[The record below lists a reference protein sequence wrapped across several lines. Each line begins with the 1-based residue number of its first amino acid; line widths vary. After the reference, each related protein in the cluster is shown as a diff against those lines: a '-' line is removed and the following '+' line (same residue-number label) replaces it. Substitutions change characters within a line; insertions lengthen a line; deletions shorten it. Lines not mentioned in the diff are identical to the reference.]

1 MKNEFENHLRKIE
14 ISNVPVIFLVGGKA
28 TRMSSLPY
36 AALVGKPFLPIS
48 LNTKN
53 LEIETLFFRNFK
65 IFYELGIK
73 NFYLILREES
83 EGKKV
88 EEYIKRIIKEINNKD
103 EKINVQLLSKDF
115 SQKETKERNVY
126 IVVNPEEK
134 ILKQILNLQ
143 PLISTPFVVVMGDVY
158 YNGEEDELKEEIKRV
173 IKIGIEKINKRAIMF
188 DAVLEKEQQLGKI
201 DWNNLFFKLDKDG
214 KMVKCS
220 QEESLVF
227 ASISILS
234 QEIFDFLKKTDASNL
249 HSKEFIEEL
258 LKSGRLYGEKLNIFS
273 INVNHPEDWRKV
285 VEEAEKR
292 RKQKVTT

>member
-1 MKNEFENHLRKIE
+1 
-14 ISNVPVIFLVGGKA
+14 
-28 TRMSSLPY
+28 
-36 AALVGKPFLPIS
+36 

-73 NFYLILREES
+73 NFYLVLQEEN

-88 EEYIKRIIKEINNKD
+88 EEYIKRIIKEFNDNN